1 MRKIVAG
8 LFVSLDG
15 VVESPEKWQSPYFN
29 EEMGAEIGSQMAAS
43 DTLLL
48 GRRTYQEFAAFWP
61 QQGDAGPAGFMN
73 NAPKLV
79 VSATLKALEWQ
90 NSSLIRGDV
99 ADYMAKL
106 KTQPGKNVLVAG
118 SPLLVGWLLRQNLL
132 DELGLMVCPVLVGR
146 GARLFDDDGGQVPLN
161 LMGSKTFSTGVLNLT
176 YRPAAGK
183 PGIATGRRSE

>member
-15 VVESPEKWQSPYFN
+15 VVESPERWQSPYFN
-29 EEMGAEIGSQMAAS
+29 EEMGAEIGSQMASS

-73 NAPKLV
+73 NTPKFV
-79 VSATLKALEWQ
+79 VSSTVRAVEWQ
-90 NSSLIRGDV
+90 NSSLIGGDV
-99 ADYMAKL
+99 AGQLAEL
-106 KTQPGKNVLVAG
+106 KAQPGKNVLVAG

-132 DELGLMVCPVLVGR
+132 DELGLMICPVLVGT
-146 GARLFDDDGGQVPLN
+146 GVRLFHDDGGQVPLN
-161 LMGSKTFSTGVLNLT
+161 LVRSKTFSTGVLSLT
-176 YRPAAGK
+176 YRPAGA
-183 PGIATGRRSE
+183 